1 LTGCGGGTFRRSGSF
16 AGSIRSPGIRRV
28 GFAPGIDHGLASREV
43 GAGAIEINT
52 GGYSDAS
59 AADRPARLESVRRAA
74 AAAAAQG
81 LEVLAGH
88 GLTYVNVRPIVA
100 IPEIVELNIGHSIIA
115 RAALVGLDRAVRE
128 MVALLEPR

>member
-1 LTGCGGGTFRRSGSF
+1 VANRKAV
-16 AGSIRSPGIRRV
+16 AGAVKKLRAAGVLVSI
-28 GFAPGIDHGLASREV
+28 FIDPDPAQVAASRAA
-43 GAGAIEINT
+43 GAEAIEINT
-52 GGYSDAS
+52 GGYADAS
-59 AADRPARLESVRRAA
+59 AADRSARLDGVRRAA

-115 RAALVGLDRAVRE
+115 RAVLVGLERAVRE